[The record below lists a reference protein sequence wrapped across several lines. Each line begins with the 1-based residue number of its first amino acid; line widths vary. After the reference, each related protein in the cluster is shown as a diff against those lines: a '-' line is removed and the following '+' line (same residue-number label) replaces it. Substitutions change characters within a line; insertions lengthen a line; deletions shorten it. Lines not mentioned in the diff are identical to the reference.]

1 MKRALSTSAFTR
13 GTMYNWRVKAMMNA
27 LEKAGKATG
36 PLQLADLTALGH
48 LDQYHYLGTQACDHV
63 IELLGIQADASVLD
77 IGSGI
82 GGPARYLSANTGC
95 KVVGVEL
102 QGELTDAG
110 AELTARVEGLAE
122 RVAFVTGDFSSDAC
136 VLPQSQFDHFVSLL
150 VFLHIPDRAKLLS
163 RCFDHLK
170 PGGSFVIED
179 FVERGELTPAERAT
193 LLDTVKAPTVSSTQ
207 AYVAQ
212 LHEAGFVDIEVS
224 DMSGVWQAWTKGRT
238 LTRALTR
245 TRARARTQTLTRT
258 RT

>member
-95 KVVGVEL
+95 QVVGVEL

-170 PGGSFVIED
+170 PGGSFVVED

-224 DMSGVWQAWTKGRT
+224 DMSGVWQAWTKARHELFVSDPSAT
-238 LTRALTR
+238 VALHGQ
-245 TRARARTQTLTRT
+245 AL
-258 RT
+258 